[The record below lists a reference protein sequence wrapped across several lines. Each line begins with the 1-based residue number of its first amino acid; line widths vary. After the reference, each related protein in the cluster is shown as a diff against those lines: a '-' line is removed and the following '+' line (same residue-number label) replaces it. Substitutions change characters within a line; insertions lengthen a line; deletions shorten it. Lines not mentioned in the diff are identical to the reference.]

1 MSFLLWRPGRN
12 IDGIC
17 KILDVEGVE
26 DAFELAQGVS
36 RATGWPKD
44 ARCRMDP
51 RKPKDIALA
60 DSLLGAKRL
69 VVSGRVKKALEDAE
83 VSNVE
88 LLPIAIINHK
98 GHTASADYF
107 IVNPQ
112 DVCDCIDVAQ
122 SGVKWNALDPD
133 SICAC
138 DSLVL
143 RQDVVP
149 ASYKVFRLHKW
160 RNLVVIRRELA
171 DSMLAQGLSGLS
183 FIEPSKY
190 TGLG

>member
-1 MSFLLWRPGRN
+1 MSFLLWRPGRH
-12 IDGIC
+12 IDGTC
-17 KILDVEGVE
+17 KILEVEGVE
-26 DAFELAQGVS
+26 DAFELAEGVS
-36 RATGWPKD
+36 RAAGWPGD

-60 DSLLGAKRL
+60 DSLLGAKLL
-69 VVSGRVKKALEDAE
+69 VVSGRVKKALEDAGE
-83 VSNVE
+83 SNVE

-98 GHTASADYF
+98 GRTASADYF

-112 DVCDCIDVAQ
+112 DVCDCIDVAR
-122 SGVKWNALDPD
+122 SGVEWNELDPD

-143 RQDVVP
+143 RQDAVP
-149 ASYKVFRLHKW
+149 ASYKVFRLRSW
-160 RNLVVIRRELA
+160 RNLIVIRRELA

-183 FIEPSKY
+183 FIEPSEY